1 MAAGPVASDF
11 GFRAR
16 RHERDVFFEHPD
28 PDESEACGS
37 PACLE
42 ALPPALIRAAMT
54 RMEGH
59 GGDLI
64 AATLKANGV
73 DHLFTLS
80 GGHIFPIYDGAHRL
94 GMKIVDTRHEQ
105 QAAFAAEAHGKLSR
119 SVGVAALTAGPG
131 VTNGMSSIT
140 SAFFNGSPMLVL
152 GGRAPELRWGQG
164 SLQEMDHLPLVRTVT
179 KRAET
184 VFDTAQIAKVT
195 DEALWA
201 AGSAHRG
208 PVFVDFPMDV
218 LFSRAEVEPPPVR
231 AVTLAA
237 RTGGDIEGARSVVA
251 AAERPVLLI
260 GSDVW
265 MNRAETYVREF
276 VERAR
281 IPAFMN
287 GMGRGVLPADHP
299 LALSAARGY
308 AFGRADVVIVVGTPL
323 DFRLGF
329 GKFGDAQVVHIAD
342 HKSVLAHHVEGA
354 HGVWTNAFWFALD
367 HVVGDR
373 AANEDWLDEI
383 RKIEAEKREGFE
395 AELHDGRAPLHPA
408 RVYGELIP
416 RLKRDA
422 IVICDGGDFASY
434 AGRFVDV
441 YEPGGWLD
449 PGPYGC
455 LGTAPGYAL
464 AAGLLHPGRQIVVML
479 GDGAAGFG
487 MGDWDTLV
495 RFGINVTLI
504 CGNNGIWGL
513 EKHPMQFLYGY
524 DVAAELRPEIGYH
537 DVMTALGGH
546 GELVRTPDELGPAL
560 ERAFA
565 TLGPSLV
572 NVLTDP
578 SVAYPRSSNLG

>member
-1 MAAGPVASDF
+1 MRGMAA
-11 GFRAR
+11 R
-16 RHERDVFFEHPD
+16 
-28 PDESEACGS
+28 
-37 PACLE
+37 
-42 ALPPALIRAAMT
+42 I
-54 RMEGH
+54 EGH

-64 AATLKANGV
+64 AATLKGHGV
-73 DHLFTLS
+73 DRLFTLS
-80 GGHIFPIYDGAHRL
+80 GGHIFPIFDGAHRL

-179 KRAET
+179 KMAET
-184 VFDTAQIAKVT
+184 VFDTAQIAKT
-195 DEALWA
+195 TADAIAA
-201 AGSAHRG
+201 AGRPHRG
-208 PVFVDFPMDV
+208 PVFLDVPMDV
-218 LFSRAEVEPPPVR
+218 LFSRAEAEIVEPDEGGSPVALSEDQR
-231 AVTLAA
+231 LV
-237 RTGGDIEGARSVVA
+237 RD
-251 AAERPVLLI
+251 AERPVLLI

-265 MNRAETYVREF
+265 ANGAEREAREL
-276 VERAR
+276 VERSR

-287 GMGRGVLPADHP
+287 GMGRGIIPADHE
-299 LALSAARGY
+299 LAFSAARGH
-308 AFGRADVVIVVGTPL
+308 AFGRADLVIVVGTPL

-329 GKFGDAQVVHIAD
+329 GAFGDAKVVHVAD
-342 HKSVLAHHVEGA
+342 DDQVLAKHVELAAGISGPIGA
-354 HGVWTNAFWFALD
+354 ILAELSGPPAR
-367 HVVGDR
+367 DR
-373 AANEDWLDEI
+373 DTWI
-383 RKIEAEKREGFE
+383 AELREVESTKRAGFE
-395 AELHDGRAPLHPA
+395 AELHDDRKPLHPA
-408 RVYGELIP
+408 RVYGELVP
-416 RLKRDA
+416 RLRRDA

-495 RFGINVTLI
+495 RFGIDVTMI

-513 EKHPMQFLYGY
+513 EKHPMHFLYGY
-524 DVAAELRPEIGYH
+524 DVAAELRPEIAYH
-537 DVMTALGGH
+537 DVMSALGGH

-578 SVAYPRSSNLG
+578 SVAYPRSSNLA